1 VNEHLLFGVLE
12 WIGGPQPMWP
22 SPHAS
27 EIGDVMKLGLAMH
40 DPQTGRV
47 VLTAEGEGRLV
58 ELRRESGAT
67 K

>member
-1 VNEHLLFGVLE
+1 
-12 WIGGPQPMWP
+12 MWP

-27 EIGDVMKLGLAMH
+27 EIGDVMKGGLAKH
-40 DPQTGRV
+40 DRQGHI
-47 VLTAEGEGRLV
+47 VLTAADEVRLD

>member
-1 VNEHLLFGVLE
+1 MNEHLLLACLE
-12 WIGGPQPMWP
+12 WIDGVQAMWP

-27 EIGDVMKLGLAMH
+27 EIGDVMKGGLAKH
-40 DPQTGRV
+40 DRQGHI
-47 VLTAEGEGRLV
+47 VLTAADEVRLD